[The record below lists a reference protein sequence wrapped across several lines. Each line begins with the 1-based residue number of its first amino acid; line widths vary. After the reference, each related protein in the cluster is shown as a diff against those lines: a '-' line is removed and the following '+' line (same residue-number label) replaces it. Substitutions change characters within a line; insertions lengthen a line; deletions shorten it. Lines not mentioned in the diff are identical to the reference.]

1 MKNYAL
7 KAVVMVEL
15 NIDLGAEDDEAAKT
29 TGSGIVEEMIS
40 EWESACEWN
49 GNVSIGSY
57 AEQSIEIREEKAAEE
72 NCVLNECVQRGADT
86 DWIVAWASR
95 GPVLVQ
101 FENLDE
107 GHCGDYDPDDPED
120 ENLLRFTV
128 YHNGEQVNDASYCT
142 NIRADADRKAVKKAA
157 ERILREVYDPVM
169 AGYSVKKLCEGL
181 SWIELEE

>member
-1 MKNYAL
+1 MKQYKMRVNVEVEMDISV
-7 KAVVMVEL
+7 KAENEL
-15 NIDLGAEDDEAAKT
+15 AAADNAYDKMREVIAEWQSECEYMGNAEIIDYSQA
-29 TGSGIVEEMIS
+29 IV
-40 EWESACEWN
+40 CEK
-49 GNVSIGSY
+49 
-57 AEQSIEIREEKAAEE
+57 EEKLEE

-142 NIRADADRKAVKKAA
+142 NIRADADREAVKKAA